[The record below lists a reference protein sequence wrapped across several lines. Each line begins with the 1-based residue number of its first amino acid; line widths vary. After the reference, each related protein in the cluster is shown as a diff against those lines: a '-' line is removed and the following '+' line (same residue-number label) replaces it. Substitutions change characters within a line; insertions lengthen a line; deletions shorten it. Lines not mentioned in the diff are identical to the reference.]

1 MADAIADFFGA
12 LDTRGHEPMLEKAT
26 GTLRFDVA
34 NRKRI
39 ERWFVTVDRGDVAVS
54 RRNRAADCVV
64 RLDRPTF
71 EAILS
76 RRANATASMLRGIVS
91 IQGDLDLV
99 VLFQRLFSRSR
110 SPGDELPAHGAG
122 RRAS

>member
-91 IQGDLDLV
+91 VQGDLDLV
-99 VLFQRLFSRSR
+99 VLFQRLFSRSQG
-110 SPGDELPAHGAG
+110 PGDELPAPASG